1 MKTKTWKL
9 TLDKHVSKHFHHDY
23 HSSPCFVGLNYFE
36 TCNKF
41 TKRKFTLFSFV
52 PNVTL
57 IATAL

>member
-1 MKTKTWKL
+1 MEIETWKL
-9 TLDKHVSKHFHHDY
+9 TLGQNVSTFFHRDY

-57 IATAL
+57 ITTAF